1 MSMACLSLRQF
12 LCDARLLRRGDA
24 LLSDDGAFNVGY
36 EDNDNETVKAKG
48 QRKHEN
54 K

>member
-12 LCDARLLRRGDA
+12 LCDVGLLRRGDA
-24 LLSDDGAFNVGY
+24 LINGDRVFNVRY
-36 EDNDNETVKAKG
+36 EDSDNETVEWKKD
-48 QRKHEN
+48 EN